1 MEEEIPE
8 LPKIMFSKNFVLFAV
23 MAAMLVGGIIIGFNV
38 GTYQANNVWQEYHD
52 LYIKANCVCKDASQS
67 DFLIDVFVPQKT

>member
-8 LPKIMFSKNFVLFAV
+8 LPKIIFSKNFILFAV

-38 GTYQANNVWQEYHD
+38 GTYQANNVWQTYHD
-52 LYIKANCVCKDASQS
+52 SYIKANCVCKEPYQS
-67 DFLIDVFVPQKT
+67 GFQIDGFVPQKT